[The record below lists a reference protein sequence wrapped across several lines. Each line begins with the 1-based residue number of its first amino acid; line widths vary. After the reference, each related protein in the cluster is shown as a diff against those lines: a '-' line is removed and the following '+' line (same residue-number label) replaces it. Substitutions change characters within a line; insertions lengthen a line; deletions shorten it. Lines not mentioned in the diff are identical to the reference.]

1 MGKIVNVK
9 CENCNF
15 EKNKMYLG
23 GSMANHDVYSG
34 FPYFCEECKD
44 IFVGNYK
51 DDNLSCS
58 VCKSKNIV
66 LYNDK
71 RFRIV
76 VEEKLSF
83 WEKIFGK
90 KEDTSISKSPTVFS
104 WSIDE
109 ISRKK
114 SSTFVL
120 TNEYY
125 KCPKCNEFSMKFED
139 VGLYD

>member
-1 MGKIVNVK
+1 MKDYI
-9 CENCNF
+9 
-15 EKNKMYLG
+15 
-23 GSMANHDVYSG
+23 VYSG
-34 FPYFCEECKD
+34 FSYFCEECKD

-58 VCKSKNIV
+58 VCKAKNIV

-76 VEEKLSF
+76 IEEKLSF
-83 WEKIFGK
+83 WEKIFAK
-90 KEDTSISKSPTVFS
+90 KEDISINKSPTAFS

-109 ISRKK
+109 KSRKK
-114 SSTFVL
+114 SPTFVF

-125 KCPKCNEFSMKFED
+125 KCSKCNEFSMKFKD